1 MGREKEK
8 FWEYVEDLNGR
19 FLCKF
24 CEHRFSGGI
33 TRIKSHLSGLK
44 GRDIEICMK
53 VPEDVQFAALQAIG
67 ADHNK
72 RAKSSR
78 TLNNVVETESFH
90 QPTVMGVSNKD
101 KSVMLD
107 RILAKFAISNQIS
120 VQLSGRAYLVDLL
133 KSIAEFGPS
142 YELPSYSALGSE
154 LIPDIYKEAEEYVR
168 SVHELLITTG
178 CTLVIYN
185 VVRNSRLVCINT
197 FAYTPA
203 GVVYLKNIVVPDDGL
218 SFRDFIDS
226 IYCIIESLGPGN
238 VVQCIINYTEDHI
251 LDIITDLID
260 QNFFMSVQAMIHRKF
275 PWIYLARC
283 ASHEFRLLLTLTYI
297 AVPWIHKTT
306 QLARVIFRYLY
317 EHEIS
322 ILPRREHA
330 RNKEYD
336 CGLKK
341 FAVEFFALNSI
352 LEVDNELQALQL
364 PTSEDDV
371 AEIVDRT
378 INSTEFWNRA
388 KKVVRILQPLFQVLD
403 FIDGDGSTSGYL
415 YEAMKKAEVAIEQQC
430 DDDDDDRVH
439 YEAIKKV
446 FKEWRSRVVHPIH
459 AAAAFLNPAYFCSVN
474 FTEDNAMQNGL
485 HILTLLLPV
494 EEQEDFSKQLQ
505 LYRMKIPDLFT
516 DTAMKMLKTIHP
528 RKWWECF
535 GDHYRMLQ
543 KYAIRI
549 LSQTCATP
557 SCVKFI
563 FQPDDSIDEMRMKVI
578 MMENSSILKSQNL
591 ELIDLDRNSGLPEY
605 SPEYVVYK
613 NSEKVDRPNGVD
625 YHDLLT
631 INNPDARLLS
641 QSVSNADDTMLK
653 FSNQNGKWW
662 ECFGDPCPIL
672 QKLAVRILS
681 QPCSAPLFPKTLHFQ
696 PNGRVD
702 ELRMNTIL
710 MENFGTVK
718 SQQSEPIH
726 FNSEDPDYAY
736 EDVSKFLEW
745 NRPITRIIR

>member
-1 MGREKEK
+1 MGREKQK

-53 VPEDVQFAALQAIG
+53 VPEDVQLAALQAIG
-67 ADHNK
+67 ADPNK
-72 RAKSSR
+72 RALK
-78 TLNNVVETESFH
+78 NVVETESFH
-90 QPTVMGVSNKD
+90 QPTVMGVCNKD
-101 KSVMLD
+101 KSVILD
-107 RILAKFAISNQIS
+107 KILAKFAISYQIS
-120 VQLSGRAYLVDLL
+120 FELSATPYLVDLL

-178 CTLVIYN
+178 CTLVMYN
-185 VVRNSRLVCINT
+185 VVKDSRLVCINT
-197 FAYTPA
+197 FAYTPG
-203 GVVYLKNIVVPDDGL
+203 GVVYLKKIVVPDEGL

-238 VVQCIINYTEDHI
+238 VVQCIINDIEDHI
-251 LDIITDLID
+251 MDIITDLID
-260 QNFFMSVQAMIHRKF
+260 QNFFMSVQAMIHRKY

-283 ASHEFRLLLTLTYI
+283 ASHEFRLLLKLTYI

-306 QLARVIFRYLY
+306 QLAKVIFRYLY

-322 ILPRREHA
+322 MLPRQEHA
-330 RNKEYD
+330 RNKEYNW
-336 CGLKK
+336 GLKK
-341 FAVEFFALNSI
+341 FAIEFFALNSI
-352 LEVDNELQALQL
+352 LEVENELQALQL

-371 AEIVDRT
+371 AEIVERT

-403 FIDGDGSTSGYL
+403 FIDGDGSTAGYL
-415 YEAMKKAEVAIEQQC
+415 YEAMKRAEDAIEQHC
-430 DDDDDDRVH
+430 DGDDRVH
-439 YEAIKKV
+439 YETISK
-446 FKEWRSRVVHPIH
+446 
-459 AAAAFLNPAYFCSVN
+459 N

-494 EEQEDFSKQLQ
+494 EEQEAFSKQLQ
-505 LYRMKIPDLFT
+505 LYRMKMPDLFT

-535 GDHYRMLQ
+535 GDHYPMLQ

-557 SCVKFI
+557 SCVY
-563 FQPDDSIDEMRMKVI
+563 
-578 MMENSSILKSQNL
+578 ILKSQNL

-605 SPEYVVYK
+605 APEYVVDKY
-613 NSEKVDRPNGVD
+613 SEKVEWPNGVD
-625 YHDLLT
+625 YHDLLM

-653 FSNQNGKWW
+653 FSNQNGWMFAAA
-662 ECFGDPCPIL
+662 ESVN
-672 QKLAVRILS
+672 LAELFDIINQNHWVFK
-681 QPCSAPLFPKTLHFQ
+681 PL
-696 PNGRVD
+696 
-702 ELRMNTIL
+702 
-710 MENFGTVK
+710 
-718 SQQSEPIH
+718 
-726 FNSEDPDYAY
+726 
-736 EDVSKFLEW
+736 
-745 NRPITRIIR
+745 

>member
-53 VPEDVQFAALQAIG
+53 VPEDVQLAALQAIG
-67 ADHNK
+67 ADPNK
-72 RAKSSR
+72 RALK
-78 TLNNVVETESFH
+78 NVVETESFH
-90 QPTVMGVSNKD
+90 QPTVMGVCNKD
-101 KSVMLD
+101 KSVILD
-107 RILAKFAISNQIS
+107 KILARFAISNEIS
-120 VQLSGRAYLVDLL
+120 VELSGTPYLVDLL

-154 LIPDIYKEAEEYVR
+154 LIPDVYKEADEYVR

-178 CTLVIYN
+178 CTLVMYN
-185 VVRNSRLVCINT
+185 VVKDSRLVCINT
-197 FAYTPA
+197 FAYTPG
-203 GVVYLKNIVVPDDGL
+203 GVVYLKKIVVPDEGL
-218 SFRDFIDS
+218 SFHDFIDS

-238 VVQCIINYTEDHI
+238 VVQCTINDIEDHI
-251 LDIITDLID
+251 MDIITDLID
-260 QNFFMSVQAMIHRKF
+260 QNFFMSVQAMIHRKY

-283 ASHEFRLLLTLTYI
+283 ASHEFRLLLKLTYI

-306 QLARVIFRYLY
+306 QLAKVIFRYLY

-322 ILPRREHA
+322 MLPRREHA
-330 RNKEYD
+330 RNKEYNWV
-336 CGLKK
+336 LKK
-341 FAVEFFALNSI
+341 FAIEFFALNSI
-352 LEVDNELQALQL
+352 LEVENELQALQL
-364 PTSEDDV
+364 PTSEDDDV
-371 AEIVDRT
+371 AEIVERT

-403 FIDGDGSTSGYL
+403 FIDGEGSTSGYL
-415 YEAMKKAEVAIEQQC
+415 YEAMKRAEDAIEQHC
-430 DDDDDDRVH
+430 DGDDRVH
-439 YEAIKKV
+439 YETISKV
-446 FKEWRSRVVHPIH
+446 FKNWRSRVVHPIH
-459 AAAAFLNPAYFCSVN
+459 AAAAFLNPAYFCSEN

-494 EEQEDFSKQLQ
+494 EEQEAFSKQLQ
-505 LYRMKIPDLFT
+505 LYRMKMPDLFT

-535 GDHYRMLQ
+535 GDHYPMLQ

-557 SCVKFI
+557 SCVQLI

-605 SPEYVVYK
+605 APEYVVHKY
-613 NSEKVDRPNGVD
+613 SEKVEWPNGVD
-625 YHDLLT
+625 YHDLLM

-653 FSNQNGKWW
+653 FSNQNGWMFAAA
-662 ECFGDPCPIL
+662 ESVN
-672 QKLAVRILS
+672 LAE
-681 QPCSAPLFPKTLHFQ
+681 LF
-696 PNGRVD
+696 D
-702 ELRMNTIL
+702 
-710 MENFGTVK
+710 
-718 SQQSEPIH
+718 
-726 FNSEDPDYAY
+726 
-736 EDVSKFLEW
+736 
-745 NRPITRIIR
+745 IINQNH